1 MSCMGKY
8 GVAKAIVYD
17 LAVTFRTYLSVGNFV
32 VGTFFPKL
40 LEEASILL
48 SELGRQNYTIVLIS
62 FCSLA
67 IMPI

>member
-1 MSCMGKY
+1 MSCMGKH

-40 LEEASILL
+40 WEESSILT
-48 SELGRQNYTIVLIS
+48 SELRDRMCPIRFFSDFVL
-62 FCSLA
+62 
-67 IMPI
+67 

>member
-1 MSCMGKY
+1 VSCMGKY

-40 LEEASILL
+40 WDEASILM
-48 SELGRQNYTIVLIS
+48 SELCNRTCTIRFFSDLVL
-62 FCSLA
+62 
-67 IMPI
+67 